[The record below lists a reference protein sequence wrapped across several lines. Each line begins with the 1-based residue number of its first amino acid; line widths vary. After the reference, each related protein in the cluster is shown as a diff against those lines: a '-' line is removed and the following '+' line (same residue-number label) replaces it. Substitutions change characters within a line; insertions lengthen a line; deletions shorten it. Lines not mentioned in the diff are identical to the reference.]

1 MLTQYKEGGYMAK
14 SEKVKEITFT
24 KENILKF
31 KQYRNR
37 VDLLSV
43 LLEDNKA
50 YSKSEVEA
58 LIEKFMKGKVK

>member
-1 MLTQYKEGGYMAK
+1 MAK

-37 VDLLSV
+37 VDLLTV
-43 LLEDNKA
+43 LLEENKA
-50 YSKSEVEA
+50 YTKNEVEA

>member
-1 MLTQYKEGGYMAK
+1 MAK

-37 VDLLSV
+37 VDLLTV

-50 YSKSEVEA
+50 YTKNEVEA

>member
-1 MLTQYKEGGYMAK
+1 MAK